1 MSIIKQIL
9 KKTILISLLTL
20 LIAGCVKDNF
30 TEPPDP
36 FIKQRLEE
44 GHVSFQFGNG
54 VDSFKILTNSENVTF
69 TDKGNIRI
77 RGSIFADRDTLAP
90 VRLSQGDFIL
100 LKNVGSNQKSVYLEE
115 YGELPLSKG
124 SFKLLNSSGSPST
137 EFQGFGGYSEFT
149 LPQVG
154 LIQDMEIPL
163 VDGSPIGFAQGSEL
177 PDFPVNPNN
186 TYFYF
191 YYDDLTDFVL
201 SQSAFSISRMALD
214 PDDPYFYVH
223 ANAMS
228 IPGLNSLEE
237 GGFATSV
244 QGNIPFEVPS
254 SLSFGNVESF
264 NYGNIM
270 LEGSINLESFG
281 VPIVIDDANC
291 TIGFGNM
298 IDGQNFFNGGEVPMM
313 MGLKGGF
320 VLVVAEIV
328 EWKLGDAAVSLRIGS
343 YDDFEFSYAAY
354 FDNEMSIF
362 EPIERLTGIDASSSA
377 FDFIQPP
384 QEARTI
390 STWGTLS
397 SNIDDW
403 TIGLKSESYMDFP
416 GVMRVDMGSVE
427 FEASNESLYFDC
439 RMPISLF
446 SSVGLSGEIKE
457 SGAFKLKAYTSAGE
471 SFGKWGLSIDIGYR
485 AHFLLDV
492 KSISDWYFE
501 IYGKAYLD
509 ISIGQPWFDAH
520 GITEFNDLSDPRV
533 KASISFKVTLQSSGK
548 FSGYLKFS
556 IWGKGYKLKFSFK
569 LNSSEQYSV
578 ESLEEIPLDEVPIE
592 NRFQIQ

>member
-9 KKTILISLLTL
+9 KQTILISLLTL
-20 LIAGCVKDNF
+20 LISGCVKDNF

-228 IPGLNSLEE
+228 IPGLNSL
-237 GGFATSV
+237 
-244 QGNIPFEVPS
+244 
-254 SLSFGNVESF
+254 
-264 NYGNIM
+264 
-270 LEGSINLESFG
+270 
-281 VPIVIDDANC
+281 
-291 TIGFGNM
+291 
-298 IDGQNFFNGGEVPMM
+298 
-313 MGLKGGF
+313 
-320 VLVVAEIV
+320 
-328 EWKLGDAAVSLRIGS
+328 
-343 YDDFEFSYAAY
+343 
-354 FDNEMSIF
+354 
-362 EPIERLTGIDASSSA
+362 
-377 FDFIQPP
+377 
-384 QEARTI
+384 
-390 STWGTLS
+390 
-397 SNIDDW
+397 
-403 TIGLKSESYMDFP
+403 
-416 GVMRVDMGSVE
+416 
-427 FEASNESLYFDC
+427 
-439 RMPISLF
+439 
-446 SSVGLSGEIKE
+446 
-457 SGAFKLKAYTSAGE
+457 
-471 SFGKWGLSIDIGYR
+471 
-485 AHFLLDV
+485 
-492 KSISDWYFE
+492 
-501 IYGKAYLD
+501 
-509 ISIGQPWFDAH
+509 
-520 GITEFNDLSDPRV
+520 
-533 KASISFKVTLQSSGK
+533 
-548 FSGYLKFS
+548 
-556 IWGKGYKLKFSFK
+556 
-569 LNSSEQYSV
+569 
-578 ESLEEIPLDEVPIE
+578 
-592 NRFQIQ
+592 